1 MFLKGAFKDS
11 SFIAQ
16 LFMLF
21 VVLTAGAIGASL
33 FTYILIFFRFGL
45 SIESAMEVLLNISNY
60 PDLMRGMQ
68 FFQVIGL
75 FIFPAIICGWLFS
88 DSHKSYLKID
98 LPIKID
104 IALLTLLS
112 AFVAIPFIYW
122 TAAINQ
128 QMVFPEFLK
137 GVEEWMQNMEKV
149 NEEVLKKLLYAD
161 TYWIF
166 LFNVL
171 IICVLTGIGEEF
183 LFRGVLQNLLGK
195 ILKNPHL
202 VIWIAAFIF
211 STVHFQFYGFLPR
224 LLLGAYFGYLL
235 LYTKN
240 MWIPVLGHFANN
252 FFSITTAYIYQDA
265 PEEMLNE
272 VDTIGTGETWWLTV
286 VSFALFVFLFWQIKK
301 RADLK

>member
-21 VVLTAGAIGASL
+21 SILMAGAIGAML

-45 SIESAMEVLLNISNY
+45 SIELAMDALQNMSNY
-60 PDLMRGMQ
+60 PDLMRGAQ
-68 FFQVIGL
+68 FFQVTGL

-88 DSHKSYLKID
+88 DNYKSYLKID
-98 LPIKID
+98 SPIKID
-104 IALLTLLS
+104 IALLTFLS
-112 AFVAIPFIYW
+112 VFVAIPFINW
-122 TAAINQ
+122 TSVVNQ

-137 GVEEWMQNMEKV
+137 GVEEWMQNMEKN

-166 LFNVL
+166 LFNILVV
-171 IICVLTGIGEEF
+171 CVFTGVGEEF
-183 LFRGVLQNLLGK
+183 IFRGVLQNLFGK
-195 ILKNPHL
+195 ILKNPHF
-202 VIWIAAFIF
+202 VIWVVAFIF
-211 STVHFQFYGFLPR
+211 STIHFQFYGFIPR

-240 MWIPVLGHFANN
+240 MWIPALGHFANN
-252 FFSITTAYIYQDA
+252 FFAITGLYIFQDA
-265 PEEMLNE
+265 SEETLNKLGA
-272 VDTIGTGETWWLTV
+272 IGTGETWWIAV

-301 RADLK
+301 KSILN